1 MKMSNTVKV
10 SIVVPIYNV
19 AKYLDKLIT
28 SIINQSY
35 PHIEIIL
42 VDDGSPDSSGLIC
55 DNYAKQD
62 SRIIVIHKKNAG
74 GCEARNTGLDIA
86 TGEYIMFIDGDDWI
100 STDCVE
106 YLLNIAI
113 LTNSDMA
120 LSDAN
125 FTTRDQQQIKHDNI
139 GIWTSEQAISSI
151 LYPRF
156 SVGCWNKIYKLSL
169 IKKHHIR
176 FDVPW
181 SGEGMYFA
189 TMAANFSNQV
199 GYGHRK
205 VYHYR
210 MNNKNSAMTNY
221 NVQIGINALYNIKNI
236 KKKLTIRTPKVMHSV
251 HWHIWKNYNFLL
263 RLIISTQS
271 IKKNLE
277 LFLKCLVMIRF
288 LLPYAIIGTEFP
300 LIEKIN
306 FIKRGVFPIY
316 HAIKLSKK
324 QKKDLD
330 LDKME

>member
-1 MKMSNTVKV
+1 MKMSNSIKV

-19 AKYLDKLIT
+19 AQYLDKLIT
-28 SIINQSY
+28 SIINQTY
-35 PHIEIIL
+35 PHLEIIL
-42 VDDGSPDSSGLIC
+42 VDDGSPDNSGLIC

-86 TGEYIMFIDGDDWI
+86 SGEYIMFIDGDDWV
-100 STDCVE
+100 SSDCVE
-106 YLLNIAI
+106 YLLGIAV
-113 LTNSDMA
+113 LTKSDMA
-120 LSDAN
+120 LSIAN
-125 FTTRDQQQIKHDNI
+125 FTTRDQQQIEHDNI

-189 TMAANFSNQV
+189 TMAANYSNQI

-236 KKKLTIRTPKVMHSV
+236 KRKLTIRTPKVMHSV
-251 HWHIWKNYNFLL
+251 QWHIWKNYNFLL
-263 RLIISTQS
+263 RLIISTRS
-271 IKKNLE
+271 IKKYFG
-277 LFLKCLVMIRF
+277 LFFECLIMIRL
-288 LLPYAIIGTEFP
+288 LLPHAIIGTEFS

-306 FIKRGVFPIY
+306 FIGRGLLPIY
-316 HAIKLSKK
+316 YAKKLSKK
-324 QKKDLD
+324 QKKELD
-330 LDKME
+330 LDKMD